1 MTRRRGVRRFR
12 SACLS
17 LARTALVLCI
27 SMLGGVA
34 IGQDFKVAEGVTIY
48 IGIVS
53 AEIVRGHPA
62 EHPEGSMHR
71 GALPGPGQYHVM
83 VALFDAK
90 SGQRITDSPVTARVS
105 SAGGG
110 AAVEK
115 TLEPMNIADSITY
128 GNFFAMP
135 GAGPY
140 KIVTHI
146 YRPGWSHVIE
156 AEFVHKHS

>member
-1 MTRRRGVRRFR
+1 MFH
-12 SACLS
+12 SARVN
-17 LARTALVLCI
+17 LARAVILLFVGV
-27 SMLGGVA
+27 LGGFAV
-34 IGQDFKVAEGVTIY
+34 GQDFKVAEGVTIY
-48 IGIVS
+48 LGIVS

-62 EHPEGSMHR
+62 EHPEGSMHH
-71 GALPGPGQYHVM
+71 GAPPGPGQYHVM

-90 SGQRITDSPVTARVS
+90 SGQRTTDSPVTARVS